1 MKRAKGI
8 TKVREYAWDRETED
22 GVRCGG
28 GEGRDEKR
36 RNVEIEAGEQ
46 VGGEEDIGGGGFR
59 VVDKWSDE
67 GGGGG
72 TFRGYVITV
81 DYRES
86 VRKGGTWPGGRATLQ
101 QGKPAGG
108 VGGKKR
114 ADDARYIYISY
125 TLLAELHLFEQVNL
139 LFCLEFAR
147 FKQEE
152 KRSEGRD
159 KSFSFSGLLYFV
171 ISGIFW

>member
-1 MKRAKGI
+1 M
-8 TKVREYAWDRETED
+8 REYAWEYGETED
-22 GVRCGG
+22 DV
-28 GEGRDEKR
+28 GEERDEER
-36 RNVEIEAGEQ
+36 RDVEIEAGEQ
-46 VGGEEDIGGGGFR
+46 VGEEEDIGGGGFR

-67 GGGGG
+67 GGG

-139 LFCLEFAR
+139 LFFAWNLR
-147 FKQEE
+147 DSSRRKGE
-152 KRSEGRD
+152 KRRKG
-159 KSFSFSGLLYFV
+159 
-171 ISGIFW
+171 